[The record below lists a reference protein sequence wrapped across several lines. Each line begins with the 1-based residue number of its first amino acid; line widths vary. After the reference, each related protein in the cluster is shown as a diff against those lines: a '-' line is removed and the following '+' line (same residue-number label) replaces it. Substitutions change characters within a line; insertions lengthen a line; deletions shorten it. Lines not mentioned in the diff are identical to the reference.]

1 MKKVAIRQLVPAT
14 ALLFALGV
22 TLASAQDAPSGHRKM
37 GGFGILR
44 GLSRLDLTESQKNDV
59 RRIMDS
65 RKATFESLHERAR
78 VDREALHSVSEVSAP
93 DTSAVRR
100 SVPEAPVGPG
110 SSARGTGE
118 HDERNPLPSHERA
131 EGKARHDERGAPGA
145 LPGADGNA
153 GLARTLEP
161 DRLAGKARVLGSP
174 WPFFCFR
181 ACG

>member
-93 DTSAVRR
+93 DTSAVGAAFLKLR
-100 SVPEAPVGPG
+100 SDRVA
-110 SSARGTGE
+110 
-118 HDERNPLPSHERA
+118 LRA
-131 EGKARHDERGAPGA
+131 ERESTMKEIRSLLTNEQREKLDTMREEHRDHFRW
-145 LPGADGNA
+145 
-153 GLARTLEP
+153 RT
-161 DRLAGKARVLGSP
+161 GMQGSP
-174 WPFFCFR
+174 GR
-181 ACG
+181 